1 MGLSVLRGRYLQ
13 NLQKHFYTEKS
24 LKIIHY
30 NFAQQWWLHSCAPNG
45 LIQNWWH
52 PGQSTGHCHTQE
64 PLWQEKIPLHSSRL
78 TVCWTNWLKSG
89 SYKCTCSIHALDV
102 LCGMENSVVF
112 VAKLTT
118 YRIHVSLFSI
128 AEATA
133 YHSISITQTLTS
145 WKIFVHGWINL
156 KLKITFKEQIKCN
169 DISWTVFGV
178 FVSKSSQRQEWNA

>member
-1 MGLSVLRGRYLQ
+1 MHIFLVAIKDKGWDIAMGLSVLRGRYLQ
-13 NLQKHFYTEKS
+13 NLQKHFYMEKS
-24 LKIIHY
+24 LKIMHY

-52 PGQSTGHCHTQE
+52 PGQSTGRCHAQE

-112 VAKLTT
+112 VAKLTKYPCLT
-118 YRIHVSLFSI
+118 LQYRWSYRVPLNFN
-128 AEATA
+128 
-133 YHSISITQTLTS
+133 HSNVNIVKNVCTQM
-145 WKIFVHGWINL
+145 N
-156 KLKITFKEQIKCN
+156 KLKTEN
-169 DISWTVFGV
+169 NL
-178 FVSKSSQRQEWNA
+178 QRANKV

>member
-1 MGLSVLRGRYLQ
+1 MGWSVLRGRYLQ
-13 NLQKHFYTEKS
+13 NLQKHFYMEKS
-24 LKIIHY
+24 LKIMHY

-52 PGQSTGHCHTQE
+52 PGQSTGRCHAQE

-118 YRIHVSLFSI
+118 YPCLTLQYRWSYCVPLNFD
-128 AEATA
+128 
-133 YHSISITQTLTS
+133 HSNVNIVKNFCTQM
-145 WKIFVHGWINL
+145 N
-156 KLKITFKEQIKCN
+156 KLKTEN
-169 DISWTVFGV
+169 NL
-178 FVSKSSQRQEWNA
+178 QRANKV